1 MPESRNHSVILRALS
16 ILGILSAVAG
26 AQESLPKPDPPFN
39 GRIGATRDQSVPDW
53 PKKPQAPSGAPNVI
67 VILLDDVGFGAT
79 SVFGGPV
86 HTPSLAR
93 LAASGLRYNR
103 FHVNAMCSPT
113 RAALLSG
120 RNSHQM
126 TFGNIAELAAGYP
139 GYTAEWPKESAS
151 IAEILKDNGYSTAA
165 FGKWHNTPV
174 WEINTSGPFDHWP
187 TSLGFEYFYGFLGAQ
202 TSQWEPNLYRNTLA
216 VEPPATPRD
225 GYHLTSDLVNDAI
238 HWVQQ
243 HDSSAP
249 QKPFFMYFATG
260 ATHVPHHVPAEWVAK
275 YRAKFDQ
282 GWDKLRAES
291 FARQKELGVIPTNT
305 ELTPRP
311 KDIPAWDSLTA
322 DQKRLVSRQMEV
334 YAGFLEQ
341 TDYEVGRLLDA
352 VKAQGHDQDTAVFY
366 IPGDNGAS
374 AEGGFEGRDAVSVD
388 GKDAPLAE
396 RLEHLNDLGGEMFM
410 NHYATA
416 WAWAL
421 NSPFQ
426 WAKEVASHL
435 GGTRD
440 PLVVSWP
447 GHIQGGG
454 LRSQFSHVNDI
465 APTIL
470 EMAKITPP
478 ETVDGFRQTPFE
490 GKSLVYTFDNAD
502 APSRHTV
509 QYFEMLG
516 SRGIYKDG
524 WWAGSFNHL
533 PWAFGPNGSQTA
545 PDPKPWE
552 LYNLDQDYSQA
563 HNLAAQN
570 PEKLKELVD
579 LFESEAQRNHVYPL
593 EPKRDGQPLISNG
606 RSTFVYYAG
615 MHRITGAS
623 APRLAGRKHV
633 IAADIEVPSSG
644 ASGVVIAQGG
654 RYGGFTLYVKDGH
667 VAYETNANGHS
678 TGKLISTEQ
687 LPTGKVHLAVEFVP
701 DDSSQPA
708 PPPAP
713 IRVVSGTASLS
724 INGKPAGSGHITALG
739 FSADTLD
746 IGSDLGSPVT
756 PAYQSPFAFSGTV
769 DTVTV
774 DLK

>member
-1 MPESRNHSVILRALS
+1 MQRIPWILTAPLV
-16 ILGILSAVAG
+16 LLAAANGQDA
-26 AQESLPKPDPPFN
+26 LPKPDPDFQ
-39 GRIGATRDQSVPDW
+39 GQIGATREQSVPDW
-53 PKKPQAPSGAPNVI
+53 PRKPQAPGGAPNFI

-79 SVFGGPV
+79 NVFGGPV
-86 HTPSLAR
+86 NAPALSR
-93 LAASGLRYNR
+93 LASAGLRYNR

-151 IAEILKDNGYSTAA
+151 IAEILKGNGYSTAA

-174 WEINTSGPFDHWP
+174 WEISASGPFDRWP
-187 TSLGFEYFYGFLGAQ
+187 TGLGFEYFYGFLGAQ
-202 TSQWEPNLYRNTLA
+202 TSQWEPSLYRNTAA

-225 GYHLTSDLVNDAI
+225 GYHLTPDLVDDAI

-243 HDSSAP
+243 HDSTVP
-249 QKPFFMYFATG
+249 GKPFLMYFATG

-275 YRAKFDQ
+275 YRGKFDQ
-282 GWDKLRAES
+282 GWDRLRADS
-291 FARQKELGVIPTNT
+291 FARQKEIGAIPANA

-311 KDIPAWDSLTA
+311 KDIPAWDSLSS

-341 TDYEVGRLLDA
+341 TDYEIGRLLDA
-352 VKAQGHDQDTAVFY
+352 MKAAGHNEDTAVFY

-374 AEGGFEGRDAVSVD
+374 AEGGFEGRGAVTVD
-388 GKDAPLAE
+388 GQTAPLAE
-396 RLEHLNDLGGEMFM
+396 RLDRINDLGSEMFM

-447 GHIQGGG
+447 GHIKAAGGM
-454 LRSQFSHVNDI
+454 RTQFAHVNDI
-465 APTIL
+465 APTLL
-470 EMAKITPP
+470 EMAGIKAP
-478 ETVDGFRQTPFE
+478 ETVNGIRQTPFE
-490 GKSLVYTFDNAD
+490 GQSLVYTFDNPD
-502 APSRHTV
+502 APGRHTV

-533 PWAFGPNGSQTA
+533 PWAFGPNGSAAA
-545 PDPKPWE
+545 PDPQPWE
-552 LYNLDQDYSQA
+552 LYHLDQDYSQA

-570 PEKLKELVD
+570 PEKLKEMVD
-579 LFESEAQRNHVYPL
+579 LFDSEARRNHVYPL
-593 EPKRDGQPLISNG
+593 EPKRDGQPLLTNG

-615 MHRITGAS
+615 MRRLTGTA
-623 APRLAGRKHV
+623 APRLAGRRHS
-633 IAADIEVPSSG
+633 ISADLEIPASG
-644 ASGVVIAQGG
+644 ASGVVVAQGG
-654 RYGGFTLYVKDGH
+654 RYGGFTLYVKDSH
-667 VAYETNANGHS
+667 LIYETNANGHS
-678 TGKLISTEQ
+678 TGKLVSTAA
-687 LPTGKVHLAVEFVP
+687 LPSGKVRVALEFLP
-701 DDSSQPA
+701 DGDPQPVSPTA
-708 PPPAP
+708 PAR
-713 IRVVSGTASLS
+713 IVGGTATVS
-724 INGKPAGSGHITALG
+724 IDGRPAGSGHIEALG
-739 FSADTLD
+739 FGGETLD

-756 PAYQSPFAFSGTV
+756 PAYRSPFAFTGTV
-769 DTVTV
+769 RQVTV